1 VANEGIM
8 EESKIFLVSY
18 VQIQIDN
25 PNKYDH
31 PDIYFAGIVKSKEEA
46 ESLAKS
52 CSVNLK
58 NGTIIPKILSF
69 DDMMYLTDMMY
80 EAADMFQ
87 VVLNQMK
94 EMHQRMQNTKK
105 KKK

>member
-1 VANEGIM
+1 VASGLI
-8 EESKIFLVSY
+8 
-18 VQIQIDN
+18 
-25 PNKYDH
+25 
-31 PDIYFAGIVKSKEEA
+31 AGTVNSKEEA
-46 ESLAKS
+46 ETLAKS

-69 DDMMYLTDMMY
+69 NDMMYLTDMMY

-94 EMHQRMQNTKK
+94 EMHQRMQSTKK

>member
-1 VANEGIM
+1 M

-25 PNKYDH
+25 PHKYDH

-46 ESLAKS
+46 ELLAKS
-52 CSVNLK
+52 CSINVK

-80 EAADMFQ
+80 DAADMFQ

-94 EMHQRMQNTKK
+94 EMHQRMQSTKK

>member
-1 VANEGIM
+1 M

-25 PNKYDH
+25 PNKYD
-31 PDIYFAGIVKSKEEA
+31 IYFAGIVKSKEEA
-46 ESLAKS
+46 ELLAKS
-52 CSVNLK
+52 CSINVK

-80 EAADMFQ
+80 DAADMFQ

-94 EMHQRMQNTKK
+94 EMHQRMQSTKK